1 MKTTFVKDTT
11 FRIDHKDAKYMV
23 SFFDG
28 YAKID
33 KYVKG
38 VFNSS
43 FTVYSNMNFVI
54 DKPAVDG
61 DTTLDDTIKFGTISN
76 LNNPRIANAIKNSLK
91 K

>member
-38 VFNSS
+38 VFN
-43 FTVYSNMNFVI
+43 YSPIEF
-54 DKPAVDG
+54 
-61 DTTLDDTIKFGTISN
+61 
-76 LNNPRIANAIKNSLK
+76 NNY
-91 K
+91 